1 MLGPSSRRAYFLN
14 HYIHTLWKSW
24 EQSLARLSSE
34 YLSGRPFLGQTH
46 LRHLSCSGVKKVLA
60 VGERLSPCGKF
71 AINSA
76 GEWRELAGQDQVAK
90 TPEMVAVDAE
100 GKHIV
105 QELK

>member
-1 MLGPSSRRAYFLN
+1 VSISREAVSQSNSSASF
-14 HYIHTLWKSW
+14 T
-24 EQSLARLSSE
+24 
-34 YLSGRPFLGQTH
+34 
-46 LRHLSCSGVKKVLA
+46 LSCSGVKKVLA

-76 GEWRELAGQDQVAK
+76 GEWRELAGKDQVAK
-90 TPEMVAVDAE
+90 TPEMAAVDAE